1 MAVPIFD
8 EETEQ
13 IIDRI
18 PAGEIYRYMR
28 KAYDHITKGAY
39 FAIEDGADDYDER
52 GGYDLEALD
61 QIVKKMASKK
71 FGMSEKEVW
80 AHYEKVSFYIT
91 AFRFERENKRVRA
104 RMKK

>member
-13 IIDRI
+13 LIDRI
-18 PAGEIYRYMR
+18 PVGKIYRYVR

-39 FAIEDGADDYDER
+39 FAIEVGTGEIVAADWD
-52 GGYDLEALD
+52 AID
-61 QIVKKMASKK
+61 QIVKKMASEK
-71 FGMSEKEVW
+71 FGMPEEEVW

-91 AFRFERENKRVRA
+91 AFRFERENNRVKNR
-104 RMKK
+104 

>member
-1 MAVPIFD
+1 MAVPIFA

-13 IIDRI
+13 LIDRI
-18 PAGEIYRYMR
+18 PVGEIYRY
-28 KAYDHITKGAY
+28 IKGAY
-39 FAIEDGADDYDER
+39 FAFEGGKDDYDEC
-52 GGYDLEALD
+52 GGYDLKALD

-71 FGMSEKEVW
+71 FGMSEEEVW